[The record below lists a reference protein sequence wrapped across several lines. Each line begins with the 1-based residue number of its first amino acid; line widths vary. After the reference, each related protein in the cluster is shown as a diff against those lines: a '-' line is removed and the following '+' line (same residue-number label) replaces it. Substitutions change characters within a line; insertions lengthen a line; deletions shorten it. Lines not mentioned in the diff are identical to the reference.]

1 MDTTY
6 HSTEPRIIKHV
17 EGYKFLSFARNLS
30 NKYGT
35 QLLDTATNTVLD
47 VLKTASKIIVDK
59 AAVEEIMIPLEKS
72 QEILNELRQVL

>member
-47 VLKTASKIIVDK
+47 VLKTASKIIVHK